1 MKQTDQ
7 HHTVKEEAREA
18 MQSGLDVHEKIKS
31 ITLKALTEKQLDMD
45 NVRSVAE
52 AVTKGIGEGLTAQGE
67 HAKQQFGE
75 AFSALDE
82 ALAKAAEASKLAIE
96 EALSRISEYS
106 NHDIDSAARDME
118 DMEGLFLDTLEKA
131 VKSGNRLLSEIADD
145 FLTHTRQSG
154 TAVGKQVLTALEALK
169 QLPQWGMS
177 TAVSSTVA
185 ATITLAE
192 IGSGILS
199 GIAESLQQKSQSHK

>member
-1 MKQTDQ
+1 MIETDL
-7 HHTVKEEAREA
+7 HSTVKEEAREA

-52 AVTKGIGEGLTAQGE
+52 SVTKGISEGLTAQGE
-67 HAKQQFGE
+67 HAGQQFGE

-96 EALSRISEYS
+96 EALSRVSEYS
-106 NHDIDSAARDME
+106 NQDIDSAARDME

-131 VKSGNRLLSEIADD
+131 VKSGNQILSEVADD
-145 FLTHTRQSG
+145 FLLHTRQSG
-154 TAVGKQVLTALEALK
+154 TAVGKQVLVALEALK

-177 TAVSSTVA
+177 NAVSGTVA
-185 ATITLAE
+185 ATITLAQ

-199 GIAESLQQKSQSHK
+199 GIAESLQQKSHPDK